1 MQGRGTTMREDQIV
15 SILDELNGSSADIK
29 ASAVISTDGLMIAS
43 LLPQGLDE
51 DRLGAM
57 NAAILTLGERS
68 AHELG
73 CGDLEQ
79 VMVKGKTGYILM
91 THSGQD
97 AVLSVLANP
106 SAKLGLIFL
115 DAKRA
120 AERVAAIL

>member
-1 MQGRGTTMREDQIV
+1 MQERGTTMREDQIV

-43 LLPQGLDE
+43 LLPPGLDE

-120 AERVAAIL
+120 AERVASIL